1 MTFFSILTSFL
12 QAATAYFNLK
22 SKTAYFDLLETFD
35 KRLDKLDKERQ
46 LARSKA
52 SQEAQAEAE
61 TILAE
66 IIEEKK
72 KLAEIKKEF
81 NNWNSSSQ
89 SSF

>member
-1 MTFFSILTSFL
+1 MTFLSILTAFF

-22 SKTAYFDLLETFD
+22 SKTAYYDLLETFD
-35 KRLDKLDKERQ
+35 KRLDKLDNQRQ

-52 SQEAQAEAE
+52 TQEAQARAE
-61 TILAE
+61 ELLAE

-81 NNWNSSSQ
+81 SKA
-89 SSF
+89 